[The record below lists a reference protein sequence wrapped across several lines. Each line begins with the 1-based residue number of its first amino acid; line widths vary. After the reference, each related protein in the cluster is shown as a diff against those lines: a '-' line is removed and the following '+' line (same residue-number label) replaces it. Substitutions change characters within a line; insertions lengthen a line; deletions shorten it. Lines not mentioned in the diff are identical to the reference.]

1 MVSLSIKLLK
11 HRFNVNL
18 FKDFLSVTT
27 PSQPSRLVYFYFFI
41 SGITALVYEII
52 WTRQLTLVFG
62 HTVYSVSIVLAAFM
76 AGLGVGSYVWGH
88 WIDRRP
94 VELDKS
100 SPLLVYGRIE
110 ILIFVSSAVLS
121 LIFSEFD
128 VVYAW
133 MHSWLPVSPMLF
145 NAVKAVLAFFLMFIP
160 AAFMGATLPIIS
172 KYYVTDN
179 TRLGTQVGYLYSINT
194 LGAAAGCL
202 LTGFIF
208 ISSLGVLQTALLAS
222 SANLIIGIGCIRIYQ
237 EEHPGEKTPWRLPK
251 IEWPSLTLT
260 GEQKLWM
267 VVSFVCGFTA
277 LAYEVLWTRLLVFSI
292 ASTMYSFSLMLA
304 VFLLGICIGSLAVVP
319 LIAWATSLR
328 TVLITLQAG
337 IGVYVFF
344 TLFSMESLL
353 SIPWNSYNLVK
364 PFDTF
369 LHYFKDSAALM
380 LLPALLLGMNFPVLI
395 KLAAGGHE
403 HVGRGTGQIYSAN
416 TLGAILGSLVAG
428 FVLLPW
434 LGTEA
439 SMGVVATL
447 NLLMVPLL
455 FGTGNYS
462 IPVLRKTVAGVAV
475 VGVLALNVL
484 LPGNLLDR
492 FFMRDSVGQRESSDL
507 LYFEEGLTDT
517 VAVFK
522 DSYGV
527 LDPTAKRLITN
538 GISMSS
544 ANVIATRYMKL
555 LAHLP
560 ILLSDNPENVMVI
573 CFGTG
578 QTTGAAGIHP
588 RVGQVDSLELSS
600 SVLNAA
606 PSFRTENHDVVNN
619 PKVKFVVQDGR
630 NYLLTTQKQYDVI
643 TGEPPPPRTAFT
655 VNLYTRD
662 FYRLARNRL
671 KPGGIMAQWI
681 PLHSQSAE
689 EVDMHFKTFLSV
701 FPNSIAWMPV
711 ANEILIIGSD
721 QPVTIDFKKLKERM
735 AEPPVAQVLQDI
747 YISDA
752 LSLLGNIWFLEKEM
766 LALSADRD
774 LITDNRPRIEFYL
787 NYGKVI
793 GREGLERLVFNRT
806 PLAEIRL
813 RISGMD
819 YEDKKRF
826 AEQYQA
832 MDLYQ
837 RGVMYSNR
845 GLLLEAIQ
853 LSGNGDLPR
862 YHLQAGRDQV
872 DRLLAKLKEEPDS
885 LELLLNLGHAFY
897 QIGEYERS
905 VKYLEQVLAKEPRQR
920 IANLYLGYNL
930 IELERWQEAREKLE
944 TAAKN
949 DMSQL
954 RTIMQEIALIELIGK
969 AKENPGDLNLMNALA
984 QFYNMKND
992 YGRSL
997 EYSSRVL
1004 ENDAM
1009 NEDALKSALFSYRS
1023 RGEPREVIGAGIR
1036 FEMVKPDDIHYQF
1049 IMAEIY
1055 VKTLKCQKAVPYLE
1069 RILKVDDTY
1078 PRAQKLMDYCQVF
1091 SKEREPLS

>member
-1 MVSLSIKLLK
+1 M
-11 HRFNVNL
+11 
-18 FKDFLSVTT
+18 TT
-27 PSQPSRLVYFYFFI
+27 PSQPSRLVYLYFFI

-76 AGLGVGSYVWGH
+76 AGLGFGSYVWGH
-88 WIDRRP
+88 IIDRAAADR
-94 VELDKS
+94 EKA

-110 ILIFVSSAVLS
+110 ILICATSAVLS
-121 LIFSEFD
+121 LTFSQFD

-133 MHSWLPVSPMLF
+133 MHRWLPESPMLF
-145 NAVKAVLAFFLMFIP
+145 NTFKAVLAFLLMFIP
-160 AAFMGATLPIIS
+160 ATFMGATLPIIS

-179 TRLGTQVGYLYSINT
+179 SRLSTQIGYLYSINT
-194 LGAAAGCL
+194 LGAAVGCL

-208 ISSLGVLQTALLAS
+208 ISAFGVLQTALLAS
-222 SANLIIGIGCIRIYQ
+222 CANLIIGIGCIRIYQ
-237 EEHPGEKTPWRLPK
+237 EEHPGEKTPWRLPRM
-251 IEWPSLTLT
+251 EWPAVTLS
-260 GEQKLWM
+260 GEQKLWL

-292 ASTMYSFSLMLA
+292 ASTVYSFSLMLA
-304 VFLLGICIGSLAVVP
+304 VFLLGICLGSLIVVP
-319 LIAWATSLR
+319 LMARATSLR
-328 TVLITLQAG
+328 TLLIALQAG
-337 IGVYVFF
+337 IGVYVLF
-344 TLFSMESLL
+344 TLFSMDSLL
-353 SIPWNSYNLVK
+353 SAPWNSYNLMK
-364 PFDTF
+364 PFKTF

-380 LLPALLLGMNFPVLI
+380 LLPALLFGMNFPVLI

-434 LGTEA
+434 FGTETSLA
-439 SMGVVATL
+439 AVATL

-462 IPVLRKTVAGVAV
+462 MPTLRKGVAAVMV
-475 VGVLALNVL
+475 VGVLGLNAL

-492 FFMRDSVGQRESSDL
+492 FFMRDSVGQRDSSDL

-522 DSYGV
+522 DAYGI
-527 LDPTAKRLITN
+527 LDPNAKRLITN

-544 ANVIATRYMKL
+544 VNVIATRYMKL
-555 LAHLP
+555 LAHVP

-588 RVGQVDSLELSS
+588 RVGQVDSLELSP

-606 PSFRTENHDVVNN
+606 PSFKTENHDVVNN
-619 PKVKFVVQDGR
+619 PKVNFVVQDGR
-630 NYLLTTQKQYDVI
+630 NFLLTTQKQYDVI

-655 VNLYTRD
+655 VNLYTQD
-662 FYRLARNRL
+662 FYRSVRNRL

-701 FPNSIAWMPV
+701 FPHAIAWMSV

-721 QPVTIDFKKLKERM
+721 QPITIDFKKLKQRM
-735 AEPPVAQVLQDI
+735 AEPTVAQALQDI
-747 YISDA
+747 YIPDA
-752 LSLLGNIWFLEKEM
+752 HSLLSNIWFLEKEM
-766 LALSADRD
+766 LGLSAGRS

-806 PLAEIRL
+806 PLAEVRL
-813 RISGMD
+813 RISGME

-826 AEQYQA
+826 KQQYQA

-853 LSGNGDLPR
+853 RSGTGDLPR

-872 DRLLAKLKEEPDS
+872 DRLLAQLKAEPGN

-897 QIGEYERS
+897 QIGEYARS
-905 VKYLEQVLAKEPRQR
+905 VEYLEQVLAQQPKQGV
-920 IANLYLGYNL
+920 ANLYLGYNL
-930 IELERWQEAREKLE
+930 MELGRWQEARKQLE
-944 TAAKN
+944 AAAKN

-954 RTIMQEIALIELIGK
+954 RTIMQEIALIELMGK
-969 AKENPGDLNLMNALA
+969 SKEKPGDLSLLNALA

-997 EYSSRVL
+997 EYSNRVL

-1055 VKTLKCQKAVPYLE
+1055 VKILKCQKAVPYLE
-1069 RILKVDDTY
+1069 KILKVDDTY
-1078 PRAQKLMDYCQVF
+1078 SKAQQLMDHCQRNQ
-1091 SKEREPLS
+1091 KESAPLS